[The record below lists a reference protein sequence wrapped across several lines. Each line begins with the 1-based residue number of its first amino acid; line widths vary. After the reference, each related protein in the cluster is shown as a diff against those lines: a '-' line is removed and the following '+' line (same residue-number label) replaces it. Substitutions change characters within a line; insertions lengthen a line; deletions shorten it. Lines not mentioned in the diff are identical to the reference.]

1 MVAEVPDP
9 AFLALEH
16 QACRPEVGRCAQKR
30 LAFIGL
36 TDAHPSE
43 NRSGASAKSS
53 AVPGPKSALQL
64 ANP

>member
-9 AFLALEH
+9 SLLAHKH
-16 QACRPEVGRCAQKR
+16 QARRPEICRRRQKCF
-30 LAFIGL
+30 AFIGV